1 MMLRWE
7 VGHEGQATIL
17 CITCPTWWKCT
28 HYPGHSSVKQVKLI
42 ELCVQDNEGSLSSC
56 VQDLNYIITGIFHI
70 QYKPITYARGEI
82 KFNKKVLGKGTLT
95 WYHLFPTH
103 FLLNYLYFT
112 NGDVFN
118 KCVLGV
124 PDTWG
129 YLVLETVT
137 PSIHYMC
144 PWNQSYSTHVITDVS
159 SRKGEDEP

>member
-124 PDTWG
+124 ARARPGTQNQH
-129 YLVLETVT
+129 LK
-137 PSIHYMC
+137 IH
-144 PWNQSYSTHVITDVS
+144 SVEKLLTHPTNAI
-159 SRKGEDEP
+159 SRSG